1 MLITFYYK
9 DLPELSLSSSSTLY
23 NFLPG
28 DTISNITLVQY
39 LKFGEDVSFHA
50 LRILLATVIALTFIT
65 AKLYFDAV
73 GGTDQ
78 PTNTHNFGNKG
89 IIKFIHI

>member
-1 MLITFYYK
+1 M
-9 DLPELSLSSSSTLY
+9 
-23 NFLPG
+23 
-28 DTISNITLVQY
+28 
-39 LKFGEDVSFHA
+39 SFHA
-50 LRILLATVIALTFIT
+50 LRILLATVIALIT

-89 IIKFIHI
+89 IIKSIHI

>member
-1 MLITFYYK
+1 M
-9 DLPELSLSSSSTLY
+9 
-23 NFLPG
+23 
-28 DTISNITLVQY
+28 
-39 LKFGEDVSFHA
+39 SFNA

>member
-1 MLITFYYK
+1 M
-9 DLPELSLSSSSTLY
+9 
-23 NFLPG
+23 
-28 DTISNITLVQY
+28 
-39 LKFGEDVSFHA
+39 
-50 LRILLATVIALTFIT
+50 IALTFIT

-89 IIKFIHI
+89 IIKFIHIWASELYACLYFQVACANVCMSRLHVQHRSLDVTLILWSLEGVK